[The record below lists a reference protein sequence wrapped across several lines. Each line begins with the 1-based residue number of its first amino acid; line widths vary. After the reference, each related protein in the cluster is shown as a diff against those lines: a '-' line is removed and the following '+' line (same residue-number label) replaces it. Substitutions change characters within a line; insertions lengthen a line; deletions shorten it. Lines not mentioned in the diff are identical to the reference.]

1 MSSSLTEINALDA
14 THRWLAEFEA
24 AAGREDAA
32 AAAALFLPDGHWR
45 DLVAFTWHINT
56 VSGARDIA
64 AQLQRTLPSVRPF
77 NFRLAENRTP
87 PRVVKRAGVETIEAI
102 IAFETAT
109 GRGSGLLRLV
119 NAPSVA
125 HSATGASAPSV
136 AHSAAGGKA
145 ASAAHSATGG
155 NAASAA
161 TGASAPGLKAWVLLT
176 SLDDIKG
183 HEQRI
188 GKLRPRGEEWSG
200 GFGSENWM
208 DARNRAIAYEDRE
221 PAVVVIG
228 GSQSGLGIAACLGV
242 LGVDTLVIDKH
253 ERVGDAWRKRYHNLT
268 LHNEVHVDH
277 LPYLP
282 FPPNYPVYIPRDKIA
297 NWLEFYA
304 DTMEINI
311 WNSTEFTA
319 GDYDEASGQWSL
331 QVKRPDGTT
340 RTLKPRHVVFATGVS
355 AIPIMPKLP
364 GLETFAGE
372 VMHSSKYNSGAA
384 WKGKKA
390 VVLGTGNSGHDVAHD
405 LCISGVDTTMVQRN
419 STLIVSL
426 KEAQR
431 VYELYQEGRS
441 TDECDLIATASPYPV
456 LVKGYKLSTALCKQA
471 DQKLLDGLAARGFV
485 LDNGPPDDT
494 GFQMKYLRRGG
505 GYYFNVGCS
514 DLIVE
519 GRIGLVQHRAIERV
533 VPKGLQMKDG
543 RVVEADLIVAAT
555 GYKNQQDVVRHFMG
569 DKIADRTGPVW
580 DFDEGGELQNMWRRT
595 PQPGLWFVGGG
606 LPHVRIYSKYLA
618 QQIKACEVGLI
629 DPAGL
634 SEQGTPEQ
642 RPVASRVRELA

>member
-1 MSSSLTEINALDA
+1 MPSSLSSIHAVDA
-14 THRWLAEFEA
+14 VNRWLGDFEA
-24 AAGREDAA
+24 ACQKGDAA
-32 AAAALFLPDGHWR
+32 AATTLFQQDGHWR
-45 DLVAFTWHINT
+45 DLVAFTWHIST
-56 VSGARDIA
+56 VSGPKQIEA
-64 AQLQRTLPSVRPF
+64 ALKRTLPKVRPY
-77 NFRLAENRTP
+77 NFRIAENRTG
-87 PRVVKRAGVETIEAI
+87 PRVQKRAGVEAIEAM
-102 IAFETAT
+102 IAFDTASGT
-109 GRGSGLLRLV
+109 GSGVLRLV
-119 NAPSVA
+119 PGPE
-125 HSATGASAPSV
+125 GA
-136 AHSAAGGKA
+136 
-145 ASAAHSATGG
+145 
-155 NAASAA
+155 
-161 TGASAPGLKAWVLLT
+161 LRCWVLLT
-176 SLDDIKG
+176 ALDDIRG
-183 HEQRI
+183 HERRI
-188 GKLRPRGEEWSG
+188 GKRRPRGEEWSG
-200 GFGSENWM
+200 GFGGENWM
-208 DARNRAIAYEDRE
+208 DHRQKAVAYEDRE

-268 LHNEVHVDH
+268 LHNEVFVDH
-277 LPYLP
+277 LPYMP
-282 FPPNYPVYIPRDKIA
+282 FPQNYPVYIPRDKIA

-311 WNSTEFTA
+311 WMSTEFTS
-319 GDYDEASGQWSL
+319 GDYDEKTGLWSID
-331 QVKRPDGTT
+331 VKRADGST
-340 RTLKPRHVVFATGVS
+340 RTLRPRHVVFATGVS
-355 AIPIMPKLP
+355 AIPIMPSLP

-372 VMHSSKYNSGAA
+372 VMHSSKYNSGKA

-405 LCISGVDTTMVQRN
+405 LCVSGAETTMVQRN

-431 VYELYQEGRS
+431 VYELYQEGLS
-441 TDECDLIATASPYPV
+441 TEECDLIATASPYPV
-456 LVKGYKLSTALCKQA
+456 LVQGYRIGAALCKQA

-519 GRIGLVQHRAIERV
+519 GKIGLIQHRDIERV
-533 VPKGLQMKDG
+533 VPKGFQMKDG
-543 RVVEADLIVAAT
+543 RTVEADVIVAAT

-569 DKIADRTGPVW
+569 DRIADRIGQVW
-580 DFDEGGELQNMWRRT
+580 DFGDDGELHNMWRRT

-618 QQIKACEVGLI
+618 QQIKAVEEGLI
-629 DPAGL
+629 DARLDDGKGEPDRKG
-634 SEQGTPEQ
+634 
-642 RPVASRVRELA
+642 VDSRESVTA